1 MTTRAGAASDTTEDV
16 ATGFIEPIE
25 IQEEMERS
33 FLEYSMSVI
42 VSRALPDVRD
52 GLKPVHRRILYSMY
66 DQRLLPDRPHTKC
79 AKVVGDVMGS
89 YHPHGDSAIYEAL
102 ARMVQDFSM
111 RHPLIDGHG
120 NFGGTG
126 PDEGPA
132 AMRYT
137 ECRLGSLALELM
149 SGIDQETVDFIPNYD
164 ATSEEP
170 TVLPS
175 RFPNML
181 VNGSQ
186 GIAVGMATNIP
197 PHNLGEVIDATTHLL
212 EHPEATPDDLMAFIK
227 GPDFPTG
234 ALILGRQGILD
245 ACAPGGARSSS
256 GPWPRSRRAAT
267 ARPGSSISEMPYQ
280 TSIASVSKKIEDLV
294 RAGDLDGIAEAQDDS
309 SGGKTRLV
317 IRLKRD
323 ANANVV
329 LNNLFKQTPMQTTF
343 SVNAVALVDGVPRTL
358 NVAQMLTH
366 YVAHQV
372 EVVTRR
378 SEFLLAKARARAHV
392 VEGLLKAIDM
402 LDRSS
407 PPSAAPTTGR
417 PPSRPCGRAVR
428 LLGGAGQPHP
438 RHDAGPTDPSGPR
451 RTSRRRWPSS
461 SRRSPSSSRS

>member
-1 MTTRAGAASDTTEDV
+1 
-16 ATGFIEPIE
+16 
-25 IQEEMERS
+25 
-33 FLEYSMSVI
+33 
-42 VSRALPDVRD
+42 
-52 GLKPVHRRILYSMY
+52 
-66 DQRLLPDRPHTKC
+66 
-79 AKVVGDVMGS
+79 MGS
-89 YHPHGDSAIYEAL
+89 YHPHGDSSIYEAL
-102 ARMVQDFSM
+102 ARMVQEFSM
-111 RHPLIDGHG
+111 RHPLVDGHG

-149 SGIDQETVDFIPNYD
+149 SGIDQETVDFVPNYD

-170 TVLPS
+170 TVLPA

-186 GIAVGMATNIP
+186 GIAVGMATNIASPQPGRGHRRHHP
-197 PHNLGEVIDATTHLL
+197 PARAPCD
-212 EHPEATPDDLMAFIK
+212 ATPDDLMEFVK

-234 ALILGRQGILD
+234 RSSSAARGSSTP
-245 ACAPGGARSSS
+245 CAPGGAPSRC
-256 GPWPRSRRAAT
+256 GPWPRSKRVGP
-267 ARPGSSISEMPYQ
+267 ARPASWSEMPYQ
-280 TSIASVSKKIEDLV
+280 ASIASVAKKIEDLV

-358 NVAQMLTH
+358 NLAQMLTH

-378 SEFLLAKARARAHV
+378 SSSCSTRPGPGPMWSKGCSRPSTCWT
-392 VEGLLKAIDM
+392 
-402 LDRSS
+402 RSS
-407 PPSAAPTTGR
+407 PPSGRLTTAR
-417 PPSRPCGRAVR
+417 PPSRRCR
-428 LLGGAGQPHP
+428 
-438 RHDAGPTDPSGPR
+438 PTR
-451 RTSRRRWPSS
+451 SS
-461 SRRSPSSSRS
+461 SPRSRPTTSWT